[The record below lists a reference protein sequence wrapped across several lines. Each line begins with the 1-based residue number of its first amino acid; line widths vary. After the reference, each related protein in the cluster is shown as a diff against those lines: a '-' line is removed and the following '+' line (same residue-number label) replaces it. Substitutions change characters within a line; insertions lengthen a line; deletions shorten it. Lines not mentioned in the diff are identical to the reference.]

1 MVALSETFV
10 QSSNRAEQLRRRNLR
25 IAIRQLERAELYLVA
40 VDSLELDDE
49 GTEEG
54 IEDLLRL
61 LRGLQ
66 HHLVRLRATA

>member
-1 MVALSETFV
+1 MVALSETQV
-10 QSSNRAEQLRRRNLR
+10 QSSSRAEQLRRRNLR

-54 IEDLLRL
+54 IQDLLRL

>member
-10 QSSNRAEQLRRRNLR
+10 QSSNRVEQLRRRNLR

-66 HHLVRLRATA
+66 HHLVRLRASA